1 LLSIPPGII
10 LPKRLHVTTEET
22 MSPELVDQAI
32 LAQCRPQFYKVA
44 RVIVMVAKDIKVPH
58 LMEGL
63 LVDDLLTRKELKGTD
78 VQFIADRIKAL
89 VKAKSLNRPAISIDG
104 VSAKFV

>member
-1 LLSIPPGII
+1 MF
-10 LPKRLHVTTEET
+10 PKVLHLTTEDI

-44 RVIVMVAKDIKVPH
+44 RVIVMVAKDLDVP
-58 LMEGL
+58 MEGL
-63 LVDDLLTRKELKGTD
+63 FVDDLLTRKELKGTD

-89 VKAKSLNRPAISIDG
+89 VKAKKLESAGNLNRWRFSEIRLTG
-104 VSAKFV
+104 K